1 MRKFVSVLA
10 IVVTG
15 LLFVAPDSTLSQER
29 NWQDSTG
36 NFSVQAELVD
46 VVDGKVWLKK
56 QNGKVIKVPIER
68 LSKKDQAYLEDLGKP
83 KIDPITAPKVDP
95 PMEADTGAG
104 DVTPQPVVVTRP
116 KKILKLDASHF
127 DSTDIPP
134 RPNRKPVIVNETAG
148 VDDPAGVDS
157 DTPSSTG
164 SQPDNAALPTTE
176 NSELEPVP
184 TEIIPDRDDVESM
197 ELPTIEI
204 NARQINSLPNDYL
217 AIGKALF
224 EADNSESIRN
234 ALTSLDNNWPSPSNE
249 TILDLVRQTTSH
261 DEKFCRL
268 KSLKL
273 LGKYDFRN
281 SLPFIL
287 ARMNDS
293 SFDVRWATYDLIA
306 MSPAPHALQ
315 PLIDR
320 FTSQDQDKI
329 SSVLAIYGPQAEKKI
344 HPFLSHPRAEVRME
358 ASLLLGKIGTEES
371 IPLLAELMKS
381 DKNPIVRLQAKSS
394 LRNIKKRLDLE

>member
-56 QNGKVIKVPIER
+56 QNGKVIKVPVER
-68 LSKKDQAYLEDLGKP
+68 LSKKDQAYLEDLEKP
-83 KIDPITAPKVDP
+83 KIDPITAPKDDP

-127 DSTDIPP
+127 DSTDVPP

-148 VDDPAGVDS
+148 VDYPAVVVS

-176 NSELEPVP
+176 NSEEPVP
-184 TEIIPDRDDVESM
+184 AEIIPDLDDTESM

-204 NARQINSLPNDYL
+204 NASQINSLPSNYL
-217 AIGKALF
+217 TIGKALF
-224 EADNSESIRN
+224 EADNSESIRH
-234 ALTSLDNNWPSPSNE
+234 ALTSLDNNWPSSPNE
-249 TILDLVRQTTSH
+249 TILDLVRQATSH

-268 KSLKL
+268 KSVKL

-287 ARMNDS
+287 ARIDDS

-306 MSPAPHALQ
+306 LSPDPRALQ

-358 ASLLLGKIGTEES
+358 ASSLLGKIGTEES
-371 IPLLAELMKS
+371 IPLLEELMKS
-381 DKNPIVRLQAKSS
+381 DKNPIVGLQAKSS
-394 LRNIKKRLDLE
+394 IRNIKKRLDLE